1 MIAEVLVEINFNNK
15 EQTFS
20 YLIPDNLSVEIGCR
34 VLVPF
39 GNRKLEG
46 FVLNVHDH
54 DKIKNNNDIKL
65 KYIETILDEFPVLTD
80 ELIELGKY
88 MSRKTLSSLINC
100 YQAMLPKALKAKQ
113 GVNINKK
120 LVKYLSLKVSYEEA
134 LNKAKNDKQEEIINA
149 LKNNKLPISSINII
163 NTSYKT
169 LLKNGVLKE
178 ELIEDYRIKN
188 NINIISKNIVLNE
201 EQMHAVE
208 SVKLS
213 TFTPYL
219 LYGVTGSGKT
229 EVYMHIIENVIEKGN
244 EVIILVPEIS
254 LTPQLINNFR
264 ERFGDNIAVLH
275 SGLSDGEK
283 YDEWRKIKRQE
294 VKIVIGARS
303 AIFAPFTNL
312 GLIVMDEE
320 HVSTYKQEN
329 NPKYSTHDMAI
340 FRAKYN
346 NIPVIFGSATPS
358 IESYTRAI
366 NNVYKLIELKK
377 RVNNS
382 LPNVE
387 IIDMKDE
394 YKHGNKIISS
404 SLKEKLESIIE
415 KKEQA
420 IILLNRRGFSTITTC
435 KNCGYVHKCKNCD
448 IPLTYHKSSNSYKC
462 HYCGYTTSNLSV
474 CPVCKSDDL
483 DNMGLGTEKL
493 EEYINKNIKGAKVIR
508 MDVDTTSRKGSH
520 ERIINSFKNGDAN
533 ILLGTQMIAKGLDF
547 PNVTLVGVI
556 NADATLNVPDF
567 RSSERT
573 FQLLNQVSGRSGRAA
588 LKGNVVIQA
597 FNTDHYSIVLASEN
611 RYLDFYEKEIS
622 YRKKLLYPPYCNL
635 ALIKISS
642 RYENEVINESNKIVK
657 YLNSVK
663 AKDVIIL
670 GPSAPSMYK
679 INNTF
684 NMQIIL
690 KNKKT
695 ENIYN
700 HLLYIKNLYDNKKI
714 KVEIDI
720 NPIKI

>member
-1 MIAEVLVEINFNNK
+1 MVAEVLVEINFNSK

-20 YLIPDNLSVEIGCR
+20 YLIPSFINVSIGSR

-46 FVLNVHDH
+46 FVLDIHE
-54 DKIKNNNDIKL
+54 NNNTSTNL
-65 KYIETILDEFPVLTD
+65 KTIENILDENPVLTS

-88 MSRKTLSSLINC
+88 MSKKTISSLISC
-100 YQAMLPKALKAKQ
+100 YQAMLPKALKAKAK
-113 GVNINKK
+113 VKINKK
-120 LVKYLSLKVSYEEA
+120 LIKFIKLNIDYNEA
-134 LNKAKNDKQEEIINA
+134 LNNAKNDKQKEIINS
-149 LKNNKLPISSINII
+149 LKNGEKKLTDISCINS
-163 NTSYKT
+163 SYKT
-169 LLKNGVLKE
+169 LLNNGILKE
-178 ELIEDYRIKN
+178 ILEEEYRIKN
-188 NINIISKNIVLNE
+188 NTSVTKSNIVLND
-201 EQMHAVE
+201 EQKNAV
-208 SVKLS
+208 SSILLDK
-213 TFTPYL
+213 FKPYL
-219 LYGVTGSGKT
+219 LFGVTGSGKT
-229 EVYMHIIENVIEKGN
+229 EVYMHVIKKVIDLGR
-244 EVIILVPEIS
+244 EVIVLVPEIS

-264 ERFGDNIAVLH
+264 ERFGDNIAILH

-283 YDEWRKIKRQE
+283 YDEWRKIERQE

-377 RVNNS
+377 RINNS

-462 HYCGYTTSNLSV
+462 HYCGYTTSNLRV

-493 EEYINKNIKGAKVIR
+493 EEYINKNIKGSKVIR

-573 FQLLNQVSGRSGRAA
+573 FQLLNQVSGRSGRAS

-597 FNTDHYSIVLASEN
+597 FNTDHYSIVLASKN

-635 ALIKISS
+635 ALIKIGS

-690 KNKKT
+690 KYKKT

>member
-1 MIAEVLVEINFNNK
+1 MVAEVLVEINFNSK

-20 YLIPDNLSVEIGCR
+20 YLIPSFINVSIGSR

-46 FVLNVHDH
+46 FVLDIHE
-54 DKIKNNNDIKL
+54 NNNTSTNL
-65 KYIETILDEFPVLTD
+65 KTIENILDENPVLTS

-88 MSRKTLSSLINC
+88 MSKKTISSLISC
-100 YQAMLPKALKAKQ
+100 YQAMLPKALKAKAK
-113 GVNINKK
+113 VKINKK
-120 LVKYLSLKVSYEEA
+120 LIKFIKLNIDYNKA
-134 LNKAKNDKQEEIINA
+134 LNNAKNDKQKEIINS
-149 LKNNKLPISSINII
+149 LKNGEKKLTDISCINS
-163 NTSYKT
+163 SYKT
-169 LLKNGVLKE
+169 LLNNGILREILE
-178 ELIEDYRIKN
+178 EEYRIKN
-188 NINIISKNIVLNE
+188 NTSVTKSNIILNDEQKN
-201 EQMHAVE
+201 AV
-208 SVKLS
+208 SSILLDK
-213 TFTPYL
+213 FKPYL
-219 LYGVTGSGKT
+219 LFGVTGSGKT
-229 EVYMHIIENVIEKGN
+229 EVYMHVIKKVIDLGR
-244 EVIILVPEIS
+244 EVIVLVPEIS

-283 YDEWRKIKRQE
+283 YDEWRKIERQE

-320 HVSTYKQEN
+320 HVSTYKQEST
-329 NPKYSTHDMAI
+329 PRYSTHDMAI

-415 KKEQA
+415 RKEQA

-597 FNTDHYSIVLASEN
+597 FNTDHYSIVLASKN

-635 ALIKISS
+635 ALIRISS

-670 GPSAPSMYK
+670 GPSASSMYK

-690 KNKKT
+690 KYKKT

>member
-1 MIAEVLVEINFNNK
+1 MHV
-15 EQTFS
+15 
-20 YLIPDNLSVEIGCR
+20 
-34 VLVPF
+34 
-39 GNRKLEG
+39 
-46 FVLNVHDH
+46 
-54 DKIKNNNDIKL
+54 IKKVID
-65 KYIETILDEFPVLTD
+65 
-80 ELIELGKY
+80 LG
-88 MSRKTLSSLINC
+88 R
-100 YQAMLPKALKAKQ
+100 
-113 GVNINKK
+113 
-120 LVKYLSLKVSYEEA
+120 
-134 LNKAKNDKQEEIINA
+134 
-149 LKNNKLPISSINII
+149 
-163 NTSYKT
+163 
-169 LLKNGVLKE
+169 
-178 ELIEDYRIKN
+178 
-188 NINIISKNIVLNE
+188 
-201 EQMHAVE
+201 
-208 SVKLS
+208 
-213 TFTPYL
+213 
-219 LYGVTGSGKT
+219 
-229 EVYMHIIENVIEKGN
+229 
-244 EVIILVPEIS
+244 EVIVLVPEIS

-264 ERFGDNIAVLH
+264 ERFGDNIAILH

-283 YDEWRKIKRQE
+283 YDEWRKIERQE

-415 KKEQA
+415 RKEQA

-462 HYCGYTTSNLSV
+462 HYCGYTTSNLRV

-573 FQLLNQVSGRSGRAA
+573 FQLLNQVSGRSGRAE

-597 FNTDHYSIVLASEN
+597 FNTDHYSIVLASKN

-690 KNKKT
+690 KYKKT

>member
-1 MIAEVLVEINFNNK
+1 MVAEVLVEINFNSK

-20 YLIPDNLSVEIGCR
+20 YLIPSFINVSIGSR

-46 FVLNVHDH
+46 FVLDIHE
-54 DKIKNNNDIKL
+54 NNNTSTNL
-65 KYIETILDEFPVLTD
+65 KTIENILDENPVLTS

-88 MSRKTLSSLINC
+88 MSKKTISSLISC
-100 YQAMLPKALKAKQ
+100 YQAMLPKALKAKAK
-113 GVNINKK
+113 VKINKK
-120 LVKYLSLKVSYEEA
+120 LIKFIKLNIDYNEA
-134 LNKAKNDKQEEIINA
+134 LNNAKNDKQKEIINS
-149 LKNNKLPISSINII
+149 LKNGEKKLTDISCINS
-163 NTSYKT
+163 SYKT
-169 LLKNGVLKE
+169 LLNNGILKE
-178 ELIEDYRIKN
+178 ILEEEYRIKN
-188 NINIISKNIVLNE
+188 NTSVTKSNIILNDEQKN
-201 EQMHAVE
+201 AV
-208 SVKLS
+208 SSILLDK
-213 TFTPYL
+213 FKPYL
-219 LYGVTGSGKT
+219 LFGVTGSGKT
-229 EVYMHIIENVIEKGN
+229 EVYMHVIKKVIDLGR
-244 EVIILVPEIS
+244 EVIVLVPEIS

-283 YDEWRKIKRQE
+283 YDEWRKIERQE

-366 NNVYKLIELKK
+366 NSVYKLIELKK
-377 RVNNS
+377 RINNS

-462 HYCGYTTSNLSV
+462 HYCGYTTSNLRV

-508 MDVDTTSRKGSH
+508 MDVDTTTRKGSH

-573 FQLLNQVSGRSGRAA
+573 FQLLNQVSGRSGRAS

-597 FNTDHYSIVLASEN
+597 FNTDHYSIVLASKN

-690 KNKKT
+690 KYKKT

>member
-1 MIAEVLVEINFNNK
+1 MIAEVLVEINFNSK

-20 YLIPDNLSVEIGCR
+20 YLIPSFINVSIGSR

-46 FVLNVHDH
+46 FVLDIHE
-54 DKIKNNNDIKL
+54 NNNTSTNL
-65 KYIETILDEFPVLTD
+65 KTIENILDENPVLTS

-88 MSRKTLSSLINC
+88 MSKKTISSLISC
-100 YQAMLPKALKAKQ
+100 YQAMLPKALKAKAK
-113 GVNINKK
+113 VKINKK
-120 LVKYLSLKVSYEEA
+120 LIKFIKLNIDYNEA
-134 LNKAKNDKQEEIINA
+134 LNNAKNDKQKEIINS
-149 LKNNKLPISSINII
+149 LKNGEKKLTDISCINS
-163 NTSYKT
+163 SYKT
-169 LLKNGVLKE
+169 LLNNGILKE
-178 ELIEDYRIKN
+178 ILEEEYRIKN
-188 NINIISKNIVLNE
+188 NTSVTKSNIILNDEQKN
-201 EQMHAVE
+201 AV
-208 SVKLS
+208 SSILLDK
-213 TFTPYL
+213 FKPYL
-219 LYGVTGSGKT
+219 LFGVTGSGKT
-229 EVYMHIIENVIEKGN
+229 EVYMHVIKKVIDLGR
-244 EVIILVPEIS
+244 EVIVLVPEIS

-283 YDEWRKIKRQE
+283 YDEWRKIERQE

-366 NNVYKLIELKK
+366 NSVYKLIELKK
-377 RVNNS
+377 RINNS

-597 FNTDHYSIVLASEN
+597 FNTDHYSIVLASKN

-690 KNKKT
+690 KYKKT

>member
-46 FVLNVHDH
+46 FVLSVH

-415 KKEQA
+415 RKEQA

-573 FQLLNQVSGRSGRAA
+573 FQLLNQVSGRSGRAE

-597 FNTDHYSIVLASEN
+597 FNTDHYSIVLASKN

-670 GPSAPSMYK
+670 GPSTPSMYK

-690 KNKKT
+690 KYKKT
-695 ENIYN
+695 ESVYK

-714 KVEIDI
+714 KVEIDM

>member
-20 YLIPDNLSVEIGCR
+20 YLIPDNLSVELGCR

-46 FVLNVHDH
+46 FVLDIHE
-54 DKIKNNNDIKL
+54 NNNTSTNL
-65 KYIETILDEFPVLTD
+65 KTIENILDENPVLTS

-88 MSRKTLSSLINC
+88 MSKKTISSLISC
-100 YQAMLPKALKAKQ
+100 YQAMLPKALKAKAK
-113 GVNINKK
+113 VKINKK
-120 LVKYLSLKVSYEEA
+120 LIKFIKLNIDYNEA
-134 LNKAKNDKQEEIINA
+134 LNNAKNDKQKEIINS
-149 LKNNKLPISSINII
+149 LKNGEKKLTDISCINS
-163 NTSYKT
+163 SYKT
-169 LLKNGVLKE
+169 LLNNGILKE
-178 ELIEDYRIKN
+178 ILEEEYRIKN
-188 NINIISKNIVLNE
+188 NTSVTKSNIILNDEQKN
-201 EQMHAVE
+201 AV
-208 SVKLS
+208 SSILLDK
-213 TFTPYL
+213 FKPYL
-219 LYGVTGSGKT
+219 LFGVTGSGKT
-229 EVYMHIIENVIEKGN
+229 EVYMHVIKKVIDLGR
-244 EVIILVPEIS
+244 EVIVLVPEIS

-264 ERFGDNIAVLH
+264 ERFGDNIAILH

-283 YDEWRKIKRQE
+283 YDEWRKIERQE

-415 KKEQA
+415 RKEQA

-462 HYCGYTTSNLSV
+462 HYCGYTTSNLRV

-573 FQLLNQVSGRSGRAA
+573 FQLLNQVSGRSGRAE

-597 FNTDHYSIVLASEN
+597 FNTDHYSIVLASKN

-690 KNKKT
+690 KYKKT

>member
-1 MIAEVLVEINFNNK
+1 MVAEVLVEINFNSK

-20 YLIPDNLSVEIGCR
+20 YLIPSFINVSIGSR

-46 FVLNVHDH
+46 FVLDIHE
-54 DKIKNNNDIKL
+54 NNNTSTNL
-65 KYIETILDEFPVLTD
+65 KTIENILDENPVLTS

-88 MSRKTLSSLINC
+88 MSKKTISSLISC
-100 YQAMLPKALKAKQ
+100 YQAMLPKALKAKAK
-113 GVNINKK
+113 VKINKK
-120 LVKYLSLKVSYEEA
+120 LIKFIKLNIDYNEA
-134 LNKAKNDKQEEIINA
+134 LNNAKNDKQKEIINS
-149 LKNNKLPISSINII
+149 LKNGEKKLTDISCINS
-163 NTSYKT
+163 SYKT
-169 LLKNGVLKE
+169 LLNNGILKE
-178 ELIEDYRIKN
+178 ILEEEYRIKN
-188 NINIISKNIVLNE
+188 NTSVTKSNIILNDEQKNAVSSILLN
-201 EQMHAVE
+201 
-208 SVKLS
+208 K
-213 TFTPYL
+213 FKPYL
-219 LYGVTGSGKT
+219 LFGVTGSGKT
-229 EVYMHIIENVIEKGN
+229 EVYMHVIKKVIDLGR
-244 EVIILVPEIS
+244 EVIVLVPEIS

-283 YDEWRKIKRQE
+283 YDEWRKIERQE

-377 RVNNS
+377 RINNS

-462 HYCGYTTSNLSV
+462 HYCGYTTSNLRV

-573 FQLLNQVSGRSGRAA
+573 FQLLNQVSGRSGRAS

-597 FNTDHYSIVLASEN
+597 FNTDHYSIVLASKN

-690 KNKKT
+690 KYKKT

>member
-573 FQLLNQVSGRSGRAA
+573 FQLLNQVSGRSGRAS

-597 FNTDHYSIVLASEN
+597 FNTDHYSIVLASKN

-690 KNKKT
+690 KYKKT

>member
-20 YLIPDNLSVEIGCR
+20 YLIPDNLSVELGCR

-46 FVLNVHDH
+46 FVLDIHE
-54 DKIKNNNDIKL
+54 NNNTSTNL
-65 KYIETILDEFPVLTD
+65 KTIENILDENPVLTS

-88 MSRKTLSSLINC
+88 MSKKTISSLISC
-100 YQAMLPKALKAKQ
+100 YQAMLPKALKAKAK
-113 GVNINKK
+113 VKINKK
-120 LVKYLSLKVSYEEA
+120 LIKFIKLNIDYNEA
-134 LNKAKNDKQEEIINA
+134 LNNAKNDKQKEIINS
-149 LKNNKLPISSINII
+149 LKNGEKKLTDISCINS
-163 NTSYKT
+163 SYKT
-169 LLKNGVLKE
+169 LLNNGILKE
-178 ELIEDYRIKN
+178 ILEEEYRIKN
-188 NINIISKNIVLNE
+188 NTSVTKSNIILNDEQKN
-201 EQMHAVE
+201 AV
-208 SVKLS
+208 SSILLDK
-213 TFTPYL
+213 FKPYL
-219 LYGVTGSGKT
+219 LFGVTGSGKT
-229 EVYMHIIENVIEKGN
+229 EVYMHVIKKVIDLGR
-244 EVIILVPEIS
+244 EVIVLVPEIS

-283 YDEWRKIKRQE
+283 YDEWRKIERQE

-377 RVNNS
+377 RINNS

-462 HYCGYTTSNLSV
+462 HYCGYTTSNLMV

-573 FQLLNQVSGRSGRAA
+573 FQLLNQVSGRSGRAS

-597 FNTDHYSIVLASEN
+597 FNTDHYSIVLASKN

-690 KNKKT
+690 KYKKT